1 MPSRTSPRIPR
12 PFVAIVVGIALVA
25 AACGDDS
32 TRGQAAADGESS
44 DSAAFH
50 PDGWP
55 GVVDSPSE
63 DLYDPVQAGE
73 DLPDGFRQLLN
84 RDDIFPVYLPTF
96 RTADET
102 DWPDQELVIGVE
114 LDGEARAY
122 PVGFLNRREIVVDIH
137 RGTPTFV
144 TW

>member
-1 MPSRTSPRIPR
+1 MPSRVRRSVPR
-12 PFVAIVVGIALVA
+12 PLVAIVVGMALLA
-25 AACGDDS
+25 AACGDDGS
-32 TRGQAAADGESS
+32 GGEVADGS
-44 DSAAFH
+44 FH
-50 PDGWP
+50 PDGWA
-55 GVVDSPSE
+55 GVVEVPGDE
-63 DLYDPVQAGE
+63 LYDPVEAGE
-73 DLPDGFRQLLN
+73 ELPDGFRQLLN

-96 RTADET
+96 RTAADT

-137 RGTPTFV
+137 KGIPTFV

>member
-1 MPSRTSPRIPR
+1 MPFRIPR
-12 PFVAIVVGIALVA
+12 RVPRPWLAVVIGLALVI

-32 TRGQAAADGESS
+32 TDGAAADQ
-44 DSAAFH
+44 AFH
-50 PDGWP
+50 PDGWL
-55 GVVDSPSE
+55 GVLDPPAN

-73 DLPDGFRQLLN
+73 ELPDGFRQLLG

-96 RTADET
+96 RTAAET
-102 DWPDQELVIGVE
+102 DWPDQELIIGVE

>member
-1 MPSRTSPRIPR
+1 MPSRISIRAWRRLLAT
-12 PFVAIVVGIALVA
+12 VVGLTLIA
-25 AACGDDS
+25 AACGDDG
-32 TRGQAAADGESS
+32 TDGQAAGDGT
-44 DSAAFH
+44 FH

-55 GVVDSPSE
+55 GVVDLPGNE
-63 DLYDPVQAGE
+63 LYDPVKEGE
-73 DLPDGFRQLLN
+73 NLPDGFRQLLQ

-96 RTADET
+96 RTSDEI

-114 LDGEARAY
+114 IDGEARAY

-137 RGTPTFV
+137 RGIPTFV

>member
-1 MPSRTSPRIPR
+1 MPSQTSPRIPR
-12 PFVAIVVGIALVA
+12 PLLAIVVGMALVA

-32 TRGQAAADGESS
+32 TRGQAAGDQ
-44 DSAAFH
+44 AFH

-55 GVVDSPSE
+55 GVVESPSE
-63 DLYDPVQAGE
+63 DLYDPVRAGE
-73 DLPDGFRQLLN
+73 ELPDGFRQLLD

-96 RTADET
+96 RTAAET
-102 DWPDQELVIGVE
+102 EWPDQELVIGVE

-137 RGTPTFV
+137 KGIPTFV